1 MTTTQ
6 IVLIVAVVAVI
17 AVLLIARGSGPR
29 VTHIETRPDT
39 DKNRED
45 SGA

>member
-29 VTHIETRPDT
+29 VTQIETRRD
-39 DKNRED
+39 ED
-45 SGA
+45 GAGQ